1 MNEKVLSTLEYAKVK
16 QMLSMYLTTHSGS
29 QELEELQPVN
39 NPSTINRWLDETDD
53 GAHILRL
60 DKEINIAQLDDVRPY
75 VKRLQIDA
83 TLSGT
88 ELTKINK
95 ILQNANYLVRFFE
108 KLKSDEVYLNR
119 LYKLVNEIQLIPAV
133 SQRLTDSLDNDG
145 RILNTA
151 SKELNTIRRR
161 IEQIKGH
168 IRSIVN
174 QMAQKKQKYLS
185 ESLVT
190 VRESRLVLPVK
201 AENKNKFGGI
211 VHDRSSSGQTL
222 YIEPAS
228 TISLNTELKNKEI
241 EERHEEKRILAEL
254 SDLIRPYQ
262 SEILHND
269 KILGHLDLVNAKAKL
284 ARQLHATRPKV
295 SIDNIVQLRKARH
308 PLISRKKA
316 VANDLYLG
324 DENKAIIITGPN
336 TGGKTITIKT
346 IGLLQIMGQSGL
358 FVTADEE
365 SQIGVFDNVFA
376 DIGDEQSIE
385 QNLSTFSSHMDNIVA
400 ILRQI
405 SSKSLV
411 LLDELGAGTDPKEG
425 AALAMSIL
433 DYIGNTDAEVVATT
447 HYPELKVYAYNRV
460 KTTNASMEFNSETL
474 APTYHL
480 LMGVPGQ
487 SNGLNIASRLG
498 LNSTII
504 REARSFISDGDQDLN
519 DMIIEL
525 TNQTKR
531 ARETSDELATQLI
544 EAKDLHQQ
552 LSEAFNKYKKQKERL
567 ITEAKETANRI
578 AEDAKI
584 KSNAIIKDLRHKQQE
599 VGKIAIKE
607 NELIDAQGQL
617 NSLRHDV
624 SLTHNKVLRKAKSKY
639 HFHKNDDVMV
649 KSYGQQGVL
658 VNKMDNN
665 NWEVQL
671 GILKMKIPENDLEK
685 IQVANEKP
693 NFKTHVKRTSSSGL
707 STSLD
712 LRGYRYE
719 EAMREVD
726 KYLDSAVLAG
736 YPSVTIIHGKG
747 SGALRQGVTKL
758 LERDRRVDNF
768 GYSPANAGGDGSTV
782 VKLK

>member
-1 MNEKVLSTLEYAKVK
+1 MNEKVLSTLEYDKVK
-16 QMLSMYLTTHSGS
+16 QMLAMYLTTHSGKK
-29 QELEELQPVN
+29 ELEALQPVN
-39 NPSTINRWLDETDD
+39 NPNTINMWLDETDD

-60 DKEINIAQLDDVRPY
+60 DREITIAKLDDVRPY
-75 VKRLQIDA
+75 VKRLQINA

-95 ILQNANYLVRFFE
+95 ILKNANYLVHFFD
-108 KLKSDEVYLNR
+108 KLKNDEVYLNR
-119 LYKLVNEIQLIPAV
+119 LYKLVNEIQLIPVV
-133 SQRLTDSLDNDG
+133 SQRLTDSIGDDG

-151 SKELNTIRRR
+151 SKELNAIRRHIER
-161 IEQIKGH
+161 IKSH
-168 IRSIVN
+168 VRSMIN
-174 QMAQKKQKYLS
+174 QMAQKNQKYLS

-190 VRESRLVLPVK
+190 VREGRLVLPVK

-262 SEILHND
+262 SEIINNAKL
-269 KILGHLDLVNAKAKL
+269 LGHLDLVNAKAKL

-295 SIDNIVQLRKARH
+295 SAANIVQLRKARH
-308 PLISRKKA
+308 PLISLKKV
-316 VANDLYLG
+316 VANDLYIG
-324 DENKAIIITGPN
+324 DDNKAIIITGPN

-346 IGLLQIMGQSGL
+346 LGLLQIMGQSGL
-358 FVTADEE
+358 FVTAAEG

-385 QNLSTFSSHMDNIVA
+385 QNLSTFSSHMDNIVS
-400 ILRQI
+400 ILNKI

-433 DYIGNTDAEVVATT
+433 DYISTRDAEVVATT

-460 KTTNASMEFNSETL
+460 KTTNASMEFDSETL

-480 LMGVPGQ
+480 LMDIPGQ

-498 LNSTII
+498 LNQTII
-504 REARSFISDGDQDLN
+504 SEARSFISGEDQDLN

-525 TNQTKR
+525 TSQTKR
-531 ARETSDELATQLI
+531 ARETADELSIQLDDA
-544 EAKDLHQQ
+544 EDLHQQ
-552 LSEAFNKYKKQKERL
+552 LSIAFNKYQKQKERL
-567 ITEAKETANRI
+567 ILEAKETANQI
-578 AEDAKI
+578 AEEAKT
-584 KSNAIIKDLRHKQQE
+584 KANAIIKDLRYKQRKLGQMN
-599 VGKIAIKE
+599 VKE
-607 NELIDAQGQL
+607 NELIDAQGKL

-624 SLTHNKVLRKAKSKY
+624 SLTNNKVLKKAKSQRN
-639 HFHKNDDVMV
+639 FHKNDDVMV
-649 KSYGQQGVL
+649 KSYGQRGVL
-658 VNKMDNN
+658 INKLDDY

-671 GILKMKIPENDLEK
+671 GILKMKIPESDMEK
-685 IQVANEKP
+685 IKIKNDAP
-693 NFKTHVKRTSSSGL
+693 TFKTHVKRTSSSGL

-719 EAMREVD
+719 EAMHEVD

-758 LERDRRVDNF
+758 LKQDRRVATF